1 MPAVMVE
8 MGYLSNQE
16 QETKMAGAEFQN
28 LLVQAI
34 YDAIV
39 KFRDLPGRR
48 HAVTSRRSD
57 PRRRARSSRRI
68 RVAVVRHPCRRR
80 DRGDST
86 RPAAA
91 GAPTAPRTPGRK
103 IKAHLFYVAD
113 DGTRL
118 TDLERDVPFGEGTVE
133 QARQILEAQIA
144 PAIEPLV
151 SAVPPGTKLRTMF
164 VTERGEAFVDFSNE
178 LVTRHSGGSTDEMLT
193 VYTIVDV
200 LTANLPA
207 VTSVQTPGRRQ
218 ADRNACRSRR
228 PEPPARQESGVGT
241 NDSHRLQHSAES

>member
-1 MPAVMVE
+1 M
-8 MGYLSNQE
+8 
-16 QETKMAGAEFQN
+16 
-28 LLVQAI
+28 
-34 YDAIV
+34 
-39 KFRDLPGRR
+39 
-48 HAVTSRRSD
+48 TSRRILILGAVTVIAAGFAWLLFVTV
-57 PRRRARSSRRI
+57 PAAYRR
-68 RVAVVRHPCRRR
+68 
-80 DRGDST
+80 ST

-91 GAPTAPRTPGRK
+91 GAPTAPVTPGRK

-118 TDLERDVPFGEGTVE
+118 TDLERDVPFGEGTAE

-151 SAVPPGTKLRTMF
+151 SAVPPGTKLRTLF

-207 VTSVQTPGRRQ
+207 VTSVQLLVEGKQIETLAGHV
-218 ADRNACRSRR
+218 DLSR
-228 PEPPARQESGVGT
+228 PLAKNLTWVQ
-241 NDSHRLQHSAES
+241 